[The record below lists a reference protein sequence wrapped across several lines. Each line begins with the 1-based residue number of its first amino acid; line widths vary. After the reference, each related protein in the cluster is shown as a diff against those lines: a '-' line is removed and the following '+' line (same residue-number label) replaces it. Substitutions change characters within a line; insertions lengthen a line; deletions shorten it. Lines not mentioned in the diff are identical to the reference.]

1 MAIVFCLNF
10 VGSLPFHEVI
20 MQSNPSCC
28 YFGKLPWLLPVALV
42 SLLAVLAWKSPLG
55 AVAGAPAKT
64 QENQAQDAGKTK
76 GKTEEGKETAKVVV
90 GRGGQSNPKS
100 SKSKGNK
107 MDEPEYN
114 KLTPEERWVLLN
126 KGTEYAFTGKYTDH
140 FVEGTY
146 ICKRCNNPLYKSD
159 DKFHSGCGWP
169 AFDDEIKGS
178 IHREVDA
185 DGQRIEITC
194 KNCGGHLG
202 HVFNGEKMTKKNSRH
217 CVNSISI
224 KFVPKGKELPPVI
237 TAKKPEDP
245 KAKDPKT
252 KDSADTPVAS
262 PTKKP

>member
-1 MAIVFCLNF
+1 
-10 VGSLPFHEVI
+10 

-28 YFGKLPWLLPVALV
+28 YFGKLPWLLPAVLV
-42 SLLAVLAWKSPLG
+42 SLLAILAWKSPLG
-55 AVAGAPAKT
+55 AVASAPAKT
-64 QENQAQDAGKTK
+64 QDNQTQDAGKTK
-76 GKTEEGKETAKVVV
+76 GKAEEGKETAKVVV

-100 SKSKGNK
+100 SKTKGNK

-140 FVEGTY
+140 FIEGTY

-178 IHREVDA
+178 IHRETDA
-185 DGQRIEITC
+185 DGYRVEITC

-202 HVFNGEKMTKKNSRH
+202 HVFNGEKMTKKDTRH

-245 KAKDPKT
+245 KSPNDPKS